1 MPRKCTVCHHPNRK
15 SIERAF
21 MAGHTYGHVGSRYD
35 ITSKEVRG
43 HVTHMARRLMLAR
56 RSVEHARGQELA
68 DVAAEALV
76 AAKQLLRDAKSGGDR
91 KAWSDAIKALQR
103 HVEVMGR
110 LEGKIKEQPVLV
122 ILASPGWK
130 MIEDAIFAALEP
142 HTNARNAVAR
152 ALLTVTNEGGSDG

>member
-1 MPRKCTVCHHPNRK
+1 MLR
-15 SIERAF
+15 
-21 MAGHTYGHVGSRYD
+21 
-35 ITSKEVRG
+35 

-56 RSVEHARGQELA
+56 RSVEMARGRELA

-76 AAKQLLRDAKSGGDR
+76 AAQQLLRDAKAGSDR
-91 KAWSDAIKALQR
+91 KAWGEAIKALQR

-130 MIEDAIFAALEP
+130 LIEDAIFAALEP

-152 ALLTVTNEGGSDG
+152 ALLEVTNEETGGRDG